1 MKVLKFIFSFFTAFV
16 VLFLLY
22 LMFFLVLSSSKAF
35 AEEAFFLVLISEKN
49 KTAKVVNRHPSMK
62 VCQKNTENLI
72 LDSFDFLK
80 KEEKKGNIKICCF
93 NKKQT
98 ENYCLDLSKSSIV
111 KGRGLTKDI

>member
-1 MKVLKFIFSFFTAFV
+1 MKVIKFIFSFFTAFV

-98 ENYCLDLSKSSIV
+98 ENYCLDLGKSKVLNKNI
-111 KGRGLTKDI
+111 RTKDI